1 MTTVAVVGATGRF
14 GTQIVRVVEAMDGF
28 EIVARLNSQ
37 SDLSEIDGADLVI
50 DASRHDVS
58 NAVLD
63 RAVSNGQRI
72 LIGTSGWSAAA
83 LAAKNLPASAT
94 VTVIP
99 NFSIGSMVATHI
111 SAIVARYIPNAHI
124 DETHNITKVDAPS
137 GTSTHT
143 AEAIAADRTAAPA
156 SAKPAG
162 AQTTPAARTAEP
174 NQPATTPTDHIV
186 AGVPITSH
194 RLPDAIAEQ
203 LVTFEGDG
211 ETVSIRHETTSRDS
225 YDAGIAASVRFAA
238 TSAGVT
244 IGLDRVMGI
253 Q

>member
-1 MTTVAVVGATGRF
+1 MTTVAVVGATGRL
-14 GTQIVRVVEAMDGF
+14 GAQIVRIVEAMDGF
-28 EIVARLNSQ
+28 EIIARLNSQ
-37 SDLSEIDGADLVI
+37 SDLAEMDGADLVI

-72 LIGTSGWSAAA
+72 LIGTSGWSAVA
-83 LAAKNLPASAT
+83 LAAKNLPASAA

-99 NFSIGSMVATHI
+99 NFSIGSTVATHV
-111 SAIVARYIPNAHI
+111 SAIVARYIPNARI
-124 DETHNITKVDAPS
+124 DETHHVSKVDAPS

-143 AEAIAADRTAAPA
+143 AESIAA
-156 SAKPAG
+156 
-162 AQTTPAARTAEP
+162 ARAETP
-174 NQPATTPTDHIV
+174 NQPATPTDHVV

-225 YDAGIAASVRFAA
+225 YDSGIAASVRFAA

>member
-1 MTTVAVVGATGRF
+1 MTTVAVVGATGRL
-14 GTQIVRVVEAMDGF
+14 GAQIVRIVEAMDGF
-28 EIVARLNSQ
+28 EIIARLNST
-37 SDLSEIDGADLVI
+37 SDLAEMDGADLVI

-72 LIGTSGWSAAA
+72 LIGTSGWSAVA
-83 LAAKNLPASAT
+83 LAAKNLPASAA

-99 NFSIGSMVATHI
+99 NFSIGSTVATHV

-143 AEAIAADRTAAPA
+143 AEAIAAARAGSKGAE
-156 SAKPAG
+156 PAG
-162 AQTTPAARTAEP
+162 AQTTPAARAEAP
-174 NQPATTPTDHIV
+174 NQPATTPGDHVV

-203 LVTFEGDG
+203 VVTFEGDG

-225 YDAGIAASVRFAA
+225 YDSGIAASVRFAA

>member
-14 GTQIVRVVEAMDGF
+14 GAQVVRVVEAMDGF
-28 EIVARLNSQ
+28 EIIARLNSQ
-37 SDLSEIDGADLVI
+37 SDLAEMDGADLVI

-58 NAVLD
+58 TAVLD

-83 LAAKNLPASAT
+83 LDAKNLPATAN
-94 VTVIP
+94 VVVIP
-99 NFSIGSMVATHI
+99 NFSIGSMVATHV
-111 SAIVARYIPNAHI
+111 SAIVARFIPNARI
-124 DETHNITKVDAPS
+124 DETHHVSKVDAPS

-143 AEAIAADRTAAPA
+143 AEAIAAARAE
-156 SAKPAG
+156 
-162 AQTTPAARTAEP
+162 TPE
-174 NQPATTPTDHIV
+174 QPAITPGDHIV

-203 LVTFEGDG
+203 LVTFEGNG
-211 ETVSIRHETTSRDS
+211 ETVTIRHETLARDS
-225 YDAGIAASVRFAA
+225 YDSGIAAAVRFAA

-244 IGLDRVMGI
+244 VGLDRVMGI

>member
-28 EIVARLNSQ
+28 EIIARLNSQ
-37 SDLSEIDGADLVI
+37 SDLSEMDGADLVI

-83 LAAKNLPASAT
+83 LEAKNLPATAA

-99 NFSIGSMVATHI
+99 NFSIGSMVATHV
-111 SAIVARYIPNAHI
+111 SAIVARYIPNARI
-124 DETHNITKVDAPS
+124 DETHHVSKVDAPS

-143 AEAIAADRTAAPA
+143 AEAIAA
-156 SAKPAG
+156 
-162 AQTTPAARTAEP
+162 ARAETP
-174 NQPATTPTDHIV
+174 NQPATTPNQPATKPGDHIV

-203 LVTFEGDG
+203 LVTFTGNG
-211 ETVSIRHETTSRDS
+211 ETVTIRHETLSRDS
-225 YDAGIAASVRFAA
+225 YDSGIAAAIRFAA

-244 IGLDRVMGI
+244 VGLDRVMGI

>member
-14 GTQIVRVVEAMDGF
+14 GAQVVRVVEAMDGF
-28 EIVARLNSQ
+28 EIIARLNSQ
-37 SDLSEIDGADLVI
+37 SDLAEMDGADLVI

-83 LAAKNLPASAT
+83 LEAKNLPATAN
-94 VTVIP
+94 VVVIP
-99 NFSIGSMVATHI
+99 NFSIGSMVATHV
-111 SAIVARYIPNAHI
+111 SAIVARYIPNARI
-124 DETHNITKVDAPS
+124 DETHHVSKVDAPS

-143 AEAIAADRTAAPA
+143 AEAIAASR
-156 SAKPAG
+156 
-162 AQTTPAARTAEP
+162 AETSG
-174 NQPATTPTDHIV
+174 QPAITPGDHIV

-203 LVTFEGDG
+203 LVTFEGNG
-211 ETVSIRHETTSRDS
+211 ETVTIHHETLSRDS
-225 YDAGIAASVRFAA
+225 YDSGIAAAVRFAA
-238 TSAGVT
+238 TSAGITV
-244 IGLDRVMGI
+244 GLDRVMGI

>member
-14 GTQIVRVVEAMDGF
+14 GAQVVRVVEAMDGF
-28 EIVARLNSQ
+28 EIIARLNSQ
-37 SDLSEIDGADLVI
+37 SDLAEMDGADLVI

-83 LAAKNLPASAT
+83 LEAKNLPDTAN
-94 VTVIP
+94 VVVIP
-99 NFSIGSMVATHI
+99 NFSIGSMVATHV
-111 SAIVARYIPNAHI
+111 SAIVARFIPSARI
-124 DETHNITKVDAPS
+124 DETHHVSKVDAPS

-143 AEAIAADRTAAPA
+143 AEAIAA
-156 SAKPAG
+156 
-162 AQTTPAARTAEP
+162 ARAETP
-174 NQPATTPTDHIV
+174 NQPATTTGDHIV

-203 LVTFEGDG
+203 LVTFEGNG
-211 ETVSIRHETTSRDS
+211 ETVTIRHETLARDS
-225 YDAGIAASVRFAA
+225 YDSGIAAAVRFAA

-244 IGLDRVMGI
+244 VGLDRVMGI

>member
-1 MTTVAVVGATGRF
+1 MTTVAVVGATGRL
-14 GTQIVRVVEAMDGF
+14 GAQIVRVVEAMDGF
-28 EIVARLNSQ
+28 ELVARLNSQ

-63 RAVSNGQRI
+63 RAVGNGQRI
-72 LIGTSGWSAAA
+72 LIATSGWSSAA
-83 LAAKNLPASAT
+83 LAAKNLPATAA

-99 NFSIGSMVATHI
+99 NFSVGSMVATHV
-111 SAIVARYIPNAHI
+111 SALVARYIPNARI
-124 DETHNITKVDAPS
+124 DETHNISKVDAPS

-143 AEAIAADRTAAPA
+143 AEAIAAARAETARAQTATAPA
-156 SAKPAG
+156 TDGLHNP
-162 AQTTPAARTAEP
+162 P
-174 NQPATTPTDHIV
+174 QPASPGDHIV

-203 LVTFEGDG
+203 VVTFEGNG
-211 ETVSIRHETTSRDS
+211 EIVAIRHETLSRDS

>member
-28 EIVARLNSQ
+28 EVVARLNSQ
-37 SDLSEIDGADLVI
+37 SDLSEMDGADLVI

-83 LAAKNLPASAT
+83 LEAKNLPATAA
-94 VTVIP
+94 VTIIP
-99 NFSIGSMVATHI
+99 NFSIGSTVATHI

-143 AEAIAADRTAAPA
+143 AEAIAAARTAA
-156 SAKPAG
+156 
-162 AQTTPAARTAEP
+162 TT
-174 NQPATTPTDHIV
+174 QPATPTDHVV

-194 RLPDAIAEQ
+194 CLPDAIAEQ

-225 YDAGIAASVRFAA
+225 YDAGIAASVRFAT

>member
-1 MTTVAVVGATGRF
+1 MTTVAVVGATGRL
-14 GTQIVRVVEAMDGF
+14 GAQVVRIVESMDGF

-50 DASRHDVS
+50 DVSRHDVS
-58 NAVLD
+58 DAVLD
-63 RAVSNGQRI
+63 RAVDNGQRI

-83 LAAKNLPASAT
+83 LAAKNLPATAA

-99 NFSIGSMVATHI
+99 NFSVGSTVATHV
-111 SAIVARYIPNAHI
+111 SALVARYLPNAHI
-124 DETHNITKVDAPS
+124 DETHNISKVDAPS
-137 GTSTHT
+137 GTSTFT
-143 AEAIAADRTAAPA
+143 AEAIAAARTIDPTQPA
-156 SAKPAG
+156 SPG
-162 AQTTPAARTAEP
+162 
-174 NQPATTPTDHIV
+174 DHVV
-186 AGVPITSH
+186 ASVPITSH

-203 LVTFEGDG
+203 LVTFTGNG

-244 IGLDRVMGI
+244 VGLDRVMGI

>member
-1 MTTVAVVGATGRF
+1 M
-14 GTQIVRVVEAMDGF
+14 
-28 EIVARLNSQ
+28 
-37 SDLSEIDGADLVI
+37 
-50 DASRHDVS
+50 S

-83 LAAKNLPASAT
+83 LEAKNLPATAN
-94 VTVIP
+94 VVVIP
-99 NFSIGSMVATHI
+99 NFSIGSMVATHV
-111 SAIVARYIPNAHI
+111 SAIVARYIPNARI
-124 DETHNITKVDAPS
+124 DETHHVSKVDAPS

-143 AEAIAADRTAAPA
+143 AEAIAA
-156 SAKPAG
+156 
-162 AQTTPAARTAEP
+162 ARAETP
-174 NQPATTPTDHIV
+174 NQPATTPDQPATTPSAHIV

-203 LVTFEGDG
+203 LVTFTGNG
-211 ETVSIRHETTSRDS
+211 ETVTIRHETLSRDS
-225 YDAGIAASVRFAA
+225 YDSGIAAAIRFAA

-244 IGLDRVMGI
+244 VGLDRVMGI